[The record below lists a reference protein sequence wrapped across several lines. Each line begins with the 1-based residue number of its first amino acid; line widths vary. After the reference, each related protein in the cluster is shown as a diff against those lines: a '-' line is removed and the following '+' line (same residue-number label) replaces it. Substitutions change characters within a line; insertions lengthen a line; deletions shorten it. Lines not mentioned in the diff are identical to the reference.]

1 MAVRIQPAK
10 FAARFIGSH
19 IQLERSSHRRIRIQ
33 ILQFNGAHLIVFLL
47 VMSIAAGTIAWLVF
61 GPALI
66 RRRRAAHLRRPVP
79 ADWALLLQ
87 HHMPLFE
94 RLPADLRHRILALAQ
109 VFISERPFVGCNGLQ
124 VTETMKVVIAAQAAL
139 LVVNRPGVPLRNFYD
154 ELRSVLIYPTPFIV
168 QERHHHDGLVSE
180 RRTTL
185 AGQAWEA
192 HRIILS
198 WEDIERRDRAGHN
211 VVLHEFAHY
220 MDMEDEVM
228 DGAPALGSRAAYR
241 QWSETLRRE
250 YDTLQADVAAQR
262 PTLLD
267 PYAASEPAEFFAG
280 ATEVFFERPQELAQR
295 HAGLYEQ
302 LSAYY
307 RLDPAA
313 WPASGY

>member
-1 MAVRIQPAK
+1 MIA
-10 FAARFIGSH
+10 
-19 IQLERSSHRRIRIQ
+19 
-33 ILQFNGAHLIVFLL
+33 FLL
-47 VMSIAAGTIAWLVF
+47 VMSIAVGTIAWLVF

-66 RRRRAAHLRRPVP
+66 RRRRAVHLRRPVP
-79 ADWALLLQ
+79 ADWAPLLQ
-87 HHMPLFE
+87 RYVPLFE
-94 RLPADLRHRILALAQ
+94 CLPAEVRARVLALTQ
-109 VFISERPFVGCNGLQ
+109 LFVSERPFVGCNGLQ

-139 LVVNRPGVPLRNFYD
+139 LVVNRPGVPLHNFYD
-154 ELRSVLIYPTPFIV
+154 ELRSVLVYPTPFIV
-168 QERHHHDGLVSE
+168 REQHHHDGLVSE

-185 AGQAWEA
+185 SGQAWEM

-198 WEDIERRDRAGHN
+198 WEDIEHRDRAGYN

-220 MDMEDEVM
+220 LDMEDEVM

-250 YDTLQADVAAQR
+250 YDALQADLAAQR

-267 PYAASEPAEFFAG
+267 PYAASEPAEFFAV

-302 LSAYY
+302 LRTYY